1 MKQINTTEPIRYR
14 FRGNISGAILLTLVL
29 FGNTALATTEYSEDG
44 HLAIE
49 GYDPVAYFTMLL
61 SVRGQESISHEWLD
75 KIWLFANQEHK
86 RLFIADPMA
95 YLPNYGGFCS
105 IDSVIPEHNLAHD
118 IDPETWRIVDD
129 KLYLFYAEDMAVQNL
144 PALKWKTV
152 KAGLQ

>member
-1 MKQINTTEPIRYR
+1 MKQIITTEPIRYR
-14 FRGNISGAILLTLVL
+14 FYRNISGAILLSLVL
-29 FGNTALATTEYSEDG
+29 FGNAARAATEISEDG
-44 HLAIE
+44 RLAIE

-61 SVRGQESISHEWLD
+61 SVKGQDSISYEWLD
-75 KIWLFANQEHK
+75 KKWVFANQEHK
-86 RLFIADPMA
+86 NLFIADPMA

-105 IDSVIPEHNLAHD
+105 IDSIIPEHNLVHD